1 MVQATTQQMTVR
13 GTIRGGRIVF
23 DVPLD
28 LPDGTEVT
36 LDIQVIGPA
45 RSTEPSAAN
54 SPAGPAEVP
63 SVLTDEELHDWVI
76 KHPAPQSWWD
86 ATDNPFEPAPA
97 ADDRQPARPDAGAE
111 G

>member
-1 MVQATTQQMTVR
+1 MVQATTEQLTVR

-36 LDIQVIGPA
+36 LGIQVISPA
-45 RSTEPSAAN
+45 RPAEPSAAH
-54 SPAGPAEVP
+54 SPAEPTEV
-63 SVLTDEELHDWVI
+63 STVLTDEELHDWVI

-86 ATDNPFEPAPA
+86 ATDNPFEPARP
-97 ADDRQPARPDAGAE
+97 ADDKRPARPDGGAE